1 MSNLDNDRIDRD
13 RTDKDRTDKDRAD
26 SDRTAQRSTDF
37 GQILLTARK
46 AKKLS
51 AEEVAEQLK
60 VPVQII
66 EAIESSDPERL
77 PPPTF
82 TRGYL
87 HAYARCVEIPDV
99 DILDAYARVMP
110 SRSILRARSRVP
122 SEANSQSPLIKLI
135 TVILLVLGS
144 LAVIYGGYQY
154 YSKKSGSLKAS
165 LEQAVQQINQETGPM
180 DQLTLK
186 PLPVK
191 PESINTESIN
201 TGSVKN
207 QAEFNSATENVPS
220 QKLVGTVSTTQ
231 HNNSAIQQSSPSSVR
246 SGTVK
251 PVIPVQGTDTI
262 ALLASKGAW
271 LEIKDKTGKRLYY
284 NMIPAGKWMHY
295 TGAAPFDVS
304 MGNARST
311 RVKVNGV
318 EADVSDYI
326 QSNNVAHFQVSTVKR
341 GGKLMVIFPGQR

>member
-1 MSNLDNDRIDRD
+1 MSNLDNDRTDRN
-13 RTDKDRTDKDRAD
+13 RAD
-26 SDRTAQRSTDF
+26 SDKTDSDKTAQHNTDF

-60 VPVQII
+60 VPVPII
-66 EAIESSDPERL
+66 EAIESSDLEQL
-77 PPPTF
+77 PPATF

-87 HAYARCVEIPDV
+87 RAYARCVEIPDA
-99 DILDAYARVMP
+99 DILSAYARVIP
-110 SRSILRARSRVP
+110 PQSALKAHSRVP
-122 SEANSQSPLIKLI
+122 NEANSQSPLIKLI
-135 TVILLVLGS
+135 TVILLVLGL

-165 LEQAVQQINQETGPM
+165 LEQEVQQINQETGPM

-191 PESINTESIN
+191 PESINP
-201 TGSVKN
+201 GLVKN
-207 QAEFNSATENVPS
+207 QTEFNRVTENVPP
-220 QKLVGTVSTTQ
+220 QKSAGTVLTTSTTQ
-231 HNNSAIQQSSPSSVR
+231 HNNSAIQQSHPSSVH
-246 SGTVK
+246 SVAVK
-251 PVIPVQGTDTI
+251 PVISVQGTDSI
-262 ALLASKGAW
+262 SLLANKGAW

-295 TGAAPFDVS
+295 TGDAPFDVS

-318 EADVSDYI
+318 EADVSNYI
-326 QSNNVAHFQVSTVKR
+326 RSNNTARFQASTIKR
-341 GGKLMVIFPGQR
+341 DGKITVTLHRKSAD